1 MNQILIQGVIIII
14 SLLSIIII
22 NQKDIILINIKN
34 KYIKQIS
41 LLLIIYFIYIGIY
54 INYLFNNNILG
65 FQLINNYININWG
78 IDGISLW
85 LINLTLIL
93 LPISLISNWNIS
105 KNEDKSKVLTYV
117 LLILIIGIII
127 ILNFICLDL
136 ITFYILFEATLLPLF
151 ILIGKLGSLPYNGN
165 NKIIIKGIN
174 NNNITP
180 REKAAYYIFIYTLF
194 SSLFMLLSI
203 GIYIYMIN
211 NIDYNN
217 IYNIILS
224 IDLQSI
230 IFIGLIIGILVK
242 TPVFPVHTWLPLVH
256 AESPISGSIILAG
269 IIIKLA
275 IYAIIRLILIN
286 LSDVIII
293 YNPLIYTIG
302 ILTIFYIGLITLKQ
316 IDIKVIIAYSSI
328 IHMAI
333 AIMSIFSNNILGI
346 EGSLLIS
353 IAHGFASPAL
363 FLLVGGI
370 LYDRYHS
377 RLIYYYQSLATYM
390 PIFSIYLLIA
400 GLFNMGIPLSLNFI
414 GEFLSLNGIF
424 IYNSLF
430 AILSTF
436 SLFITT
442 IYQMKLTTKLLY
454 GYKSIYINIWS
465 IWGNDVNKRELL
477 LLNILFFFI
486 ILFGIYPNLIIKSL
500 NLSISSLLYI
510 PF

>member
-1 MNQILIQGVIIII
+1 MSQVIIII
-14 SLLSIIII
+14 SLSLISLIII
-22 NQKDIILINIKN
+22 NSKENMIIKIKD
-34 KYIKQIS
+34 KYMKQIS
-41 LLLIIYFIYIGIY
+41 LWLMISIIYIGIY
-54 INYLFNNNILG
+54 VNYKFNNNVLG
-65 FQLINNYININWG
+65 FQLINKFIDINWG

-93 LPISLISNWNIS
+93 LPIAYISNWNIS
-105 KNEDKSKVLTYV
+105 SNEKKSVILKYS
-117 LLILIIGIII
+117 LLILIICLVIMF
-127 ILNFICLDL
+127 NFICLDL

-151 ILIGKLGSLPYNGN
+151 ILIGQLGSLPYNGN
-165 NKIIIKGIN
+165 KKINYNK
-174 NNNITP
+174 NNNINEKSP
-180 REKAAYYIFIYTLF
+180 RERAAYYIFIYTLL

-230 IFIGLIIGILVK
+230 IFIGFIIGILVK
-242 TPVFPVHTWLPLVH
+242 TPLFPVHSWLPLVH

-302 ILTIFYIGLITLKQ
+302 ILTIFYIGIITLKQ

-333 AIMSIFSNNILGI
+333 AIMGILSNNILGL
-346 EGSLLIS
+346 EGSVLIS

-377 RLIYYYQSLATYM
+377 RFIYYYQSLATYM
-390 PIFSIYLLIA
+390 PIFSVYLFIA

-454 GYKSIYINIWS
+454 GYKSLYIHNWAL
-465 IWGNDVNKRELL
+465 WNNDLNKRELL

-486 ILFGIYPNLIIKSL
+486 LLFGLYPNLIIKSL
-500 NLSISSLLYI
+500 NLSISSLLYLTL
-510 PF
+510 